1 MIVWCVLLHVKH
13 YKMMARTDIIRMTN
27 KKQTGIQKLVAGKKT
42 EEDLVYEEYRR
53 QLELA
58 IENH

>member
-1 MIVWCVLLHVKH
+1 
-13 YKMMARTDIIRMTN
+13 MMARTDIIRMTN